1 MISDPVTVGTPGM
14 QDLELRVITGADVRR
29 LLTYD
34 DCVAAVESAMSAV
47 SAGRTLMPLRQIMRL
62 PGAKGALGTM
72 PGYLGEPECFGIKLL
87 SLFPGNPAAGLSS
100 HLGLYVLCEAGN
112 GRPLALMEASALTAI
127 RTAAA
132 SVVATRALARTDSS
146 VLAII
151 GTGEEAHSHLEAFQA
166 VRPFER
172 LLVWGRNPAAA
183 GRLADRAR
191 QLGVGDV
198 LVVSGVRQAL
208 AEADVVCTVTS
219 SPDPL
224 LSGADIRPGTHL
236 CLVGASIPSCREV
249 DDACVAMSRFFV
261 DYRPSAMAQAGELLH
276 AIAEGMVTEAHIV
289 AEIGEVLTGGAA
301 GRRSDTEITVY
312 KSLGVAAQDL
322 AAASVVYRR
331 AVELGVGTLAPI

>member
-1 MISDPVTVGTPGM
+1 MSADAGTVETTVM

-29 LLTYD
+29 LLPYD
-34 DCVAAVESAMSAV
+34 DCVATVASAMIAV
-47 SAGRTLMPLRQIMRL
+47 SAGTTIMPLRQVMRL
-62 PGAKGALGTM
+62 PRGQGALGTM

-87 SLFPGNPAAGLSS
+87 SLFPGNPAVGLSS

-112 GRPLALMEASALTAI
+112 GRPVALMEASALTAV

-132 SVVATRALARTDSS
+132 SVVATRALARADSS

-151 GTGEEAHSHLEAFQA
+151 GTGEEAHSHVEAFQA

-183 GRLADRAR
+183 ARLADRAR
-191 QLGVGDV
+191 QLGIGDA
-198 LVVSGVRQAL
+198 LVVSSVRQAL

-224 LSGADIRPGTHL
+224 LSGADVRPGTHL

-261 DYRPSAMAQAGELLH
+261 DYRASAMAQAGELLH
-276 AIAEGMVTEAHIV
+276 AIEAGLVTEAHIV
-289 AEIGEVLTGGAA
+289 AEIGEVLAGDVS
-301 GRRSDTEITVY
+301 GRRSDSEVTVY

-322 AAASVVYRR
+322 AAASVVYQR
-331 AVELGVGTLAPI
+331 AVESGAGTLAPI